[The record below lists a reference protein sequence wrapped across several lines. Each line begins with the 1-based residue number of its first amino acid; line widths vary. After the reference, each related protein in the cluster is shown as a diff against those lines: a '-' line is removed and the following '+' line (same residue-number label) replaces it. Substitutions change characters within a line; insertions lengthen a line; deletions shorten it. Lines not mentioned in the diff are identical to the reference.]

1 MAVSTVLTDATRQP
15 APSLVSRGPATPSP
29 GAKAGPPVI
38 VVSHLS
44 KTYPN
49 GVKALDDISLT
60 VPRGQ
65 IFGLL
70 GPNGA
75 GKSSLIRILCGTAVP
90 SAGSARVCGMDPAV
104 RPREVRETLCGLLQG
119 APLEANAR
127 VSEVLWLFSK
137 FYRQPADPEALLAR
151 LGLTE
156 ARHSLCKTLSGGQQ
170 QRLAIARALIGN
182 PRVLILD
189 EPSTGLDVAA
199 RHELMQIV
207 NQLRAEGRTILLST
221 HNLDEAETWCDQVAI
236 ISRGRLF
243 AVDTPSAII
252 AQHGIGDRL
261 EILLGQPMP
270 LEQVRCLP
278 GVLEA
283 KALQATGAEADRSY
297 LLQGA
302 NAEDM
307 LREVMRALIAA
318 DVPLDRARPIRDRLE
333 AAYLNLTGERIRS

>member
-1 MAVSTVLTDATRQP
+1 
-15 APSLVSRGPATPSP
+15 
-29 GAKAGPPVI
+29 VI
-38 VVSHLS
+38 AVSHLS

-49 GVKALDDISLT
+49 GVRALDDVSLT

-75 GKSSLIRILCGTAVP
+75 GKSSLIRILCGTASP
-90 SAGSARVCGMDPAV
+90 SAGSARVCGVDPAA

-119 APLEANAR
+119 SPLESNAR

-156 ARHSLCKTLSGGQQ
+156 VRNSLCKTLSSGQQ

-199 RHELMQIV
+199 RYELMDIV
-207 NQLRAEGRTILLST
+207 NQLRTEGRTILLST
-221 HNLDEAETWCDQVAI
+221 HNLEEAETWCDQVAI
-236 ISRGRLF
+236 MSRGRLF
-243 AVDTPSAII
+243 AVDTPRAII
-252 AQHGIGDRL
+252 AQHGVGDRL
-261 EILLGQPMP
+261 EILLGQPLP
-270 LEQVRCLP
+270 LEHVRRLP
-278 GVLEA
+278 GVLDARELHSAGVEA
-283 KALQATGAEADRSY
+283 GRGF
-297 LLQGA
+297 LLEGA

-307 LREVMRALIAA
+307 LREVIRALMAA